1 MNAKTGTSATLMH
14 KRSAFVIVASG
25 TDYRNSLSVRI
36 PVRNGR
42 SSSLLLGKVVRDACS
57 SMMPPVRFLAR
68 SGRFGRQG
76 RAPIRHGS
84 ESE

>member
-14 KRSAFVIVASG
+14 KRSAFAIVTFG
-25 TDYRNSLSVRI
+25 TDYPNSLSVRT
-36 PVRNGR
+36 PVGNER

-68 SGRFGRQG
+68 SGRFGRRG
-76 RAPIRHGS
+76 RAPISHGA
-84 ESE
+84 ESA